1 VSWVVVKC
9 DDIEMRFNPKVTAV
23 QRALVVTVGKFSLF
37 FCCPV
42 ESMLFS
48 GSLSTVFKQG
58 WF

>member
-1 VSWVVVKC
+1 MKC

-42 ESMLFS
+42 ESMPFS